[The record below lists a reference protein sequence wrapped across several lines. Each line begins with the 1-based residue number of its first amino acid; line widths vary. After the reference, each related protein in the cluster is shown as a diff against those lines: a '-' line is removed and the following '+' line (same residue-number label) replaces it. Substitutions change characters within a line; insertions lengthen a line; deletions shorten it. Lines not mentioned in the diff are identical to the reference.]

1 MNGATMTPDRVAPAM
16 PTEKPAD
23 LKEAVAQE
31 LRDQI
36 EQRHLL
42 YTTIADETGISRT
55 TLYRILWAKKSP
67 SIEELA
73 LITGRLGSDPAI
85 VLRNALNRL
94 HRG

>member
-1 MNGATMTPDRVAPAM
+1 MNGTLMTVDRVTDAM
-16 PTEKPAD
+16 PTEKPVD
-23 LKEAVAQE
+23 LKDAVALE
-31 LRDQI
+31 LREQI
-36 EQRHLL
+36 EQRHLQ

-73 LITGRLGSDPAI
+73 LITARWGSDPAI

-94 HRG
+94 HRD

>member
-1 MNGATMTPDRVAPAM
+1 MNGTLMTVDRVTDAM

-23 LKEAVAQE
+23 LKDAVALE
-31 LRDQI
+31 LREQI
-36 EQRHLL
+36 EQRHLQ

-73 LITGRLGSDPAI
+73 LITARWGSDPAI

-94 HRG
+94 HRD